1 MGIFNFRKELKIQ
14 EKEIETGATII
25 DNVIRLAASSNLPR
39 IIENKNKE
47 WVEYGNDNNYP
58 NFLETLFNSSPTHQA
73 IVNSKALITAG
84 DSITFNE
91 NKVMLEQNNLL
102 NQMIYFI
109 DGKMTLEELIQLIAL
124 DSELYGAFALQL
136 IWSIDKTKI
145 VSVER
150 ISPKHIRSGKFEDGK
165 IKEYFY
171 SRNWSDR
178 KEEISQIAAFDTNDK
193 ENLRQLLYV
202 PIALITNEYYGEV
215 SYLASINWI
224 SLESQCGEYY
234 KSLLDNNFSPSMIVK
249 FFRKPANNEEKD
261 MIVSGLKESFGG
273 TKNAGKVIVSFSSDK
288 DSAPEI
294 TPIDVSNVDKQF
306 LVLSDQIQ
314 SKILTGGRITTPELL
329 GIAIPGSLGGAD
341 FASQVE
347 AFQKFVIRP
356 TQKKIEI
363 ILNKIF
369 IINGLDINIEIKP
382 YILTANKVDETSSI
396 ASPVQSET
404 VIDIEAQAKASLKGS
419 VGGVQGIL
427 SIQQSVAAGTTDYLS
442 ALAILDLIYGISE
455 IEARRILGSPLNN
468 TQNNTII

>member
-1 MGIFNFRKELKIQ
+1 MGIFNFRKKSKLP
-14 EKEIETGATII
+14 EKQNENGGTLI
-25 DNVIRLAASSNLPR
+25 DNVIRLAAASNLPR

-84 DSITFNE
+84 DSIIFNE
-91 NKVMLEQNNLL
+91 NKVSLEQKNLL
-102 NQMIYFI
+102 NQMLYFI

-124 DSELYGAFALQL
+124 DAELYGAFALEL
-136 IWSIDKTKI
+136 IWSLDKTKI
-145 VSVER
+145 VSVGR

-165 IKEYFY
+165 ITEYYY

-178 KEEISQIAAFDTNDK
+178 KEDISQIAAFNANDK
-193 ENLRQLLYV
+193 ENLRQLLYI
-202 PIALITNEYYGEV
+202 PISLITNEYYGEV

-261 MIVSGLKESFGG
+261 MIVGGLKESFGG
-273 TKNAGKVIVSFSSDK
+273 TKNAGKVIVSFSNDR
-288 DSAPEI
+288 DSAPDI
-294 TPIDVSNVDKQF
+294 TPIDVANVDKQF
-306 LVLSDQIQ
+306 LVLSEQIQ

-341 FASQVE
+341 FPSQVE

-369 IINGLDINIEIKP
+369 IINGLDINLEIKP
-382 YILTANKVDETSSI
+382 YSLTANETSSI
-396 ASPVQSET
+396 ANPVESET

-468 TQNNTII
+468 TENNTTI